1 MKPPS
6 VDIRKAILTLDRSVA
21 TAFKGSDPTPA
32 GVKLKRLA
40 KLERLAAEAVLTP
53 HQTSQPSLGLDPNA
67 RCGRAEPA
75 RSAVT

>member
-53 HQTSQPSLGLDPNA
+53 
-67 RCGRAEPA
+67 RR
-75 RSAVT
+75 